1 MGKDALGKRDSEEGS
16 RLVALVQNTRP
27 ELCSGARDEPRS
39 RVPGSSLRLEAPWI
53 RIPASP
59 GCLPCPGVGMC
70 PPAPFCQCSVAQGR
84 LLELAQSSRLRWC
97 LPSALGSRHIPWD
110 GGSSLAH
117 PALPTRSWSC
127 REAAP
132 GAGESQHPAGT
143 WGFLS
148 SWNLQL
154 QLPREGN
161 AWQGWPG
168 MAGDSPGWGEGAP
181 TAASGKGFGAQ
192 GGHEG
197 LGGAA
202 QGEGTARGRKCL
214 AELKLLAKDPEF
226 WAELGQDLSGNIGLE
241 RERSSPA
248 SWGLVSPLGATCPSR
263 GGVLCLQEGSWHLA
277 FLRDAARPGSGREIP
292 WSVG

>member
-1 MGKDALGKRDSEEGS
+1 
-16 RLVALVQNTRP
+16 
-27 ELCSGARDEPRS
+27 
-39 RVPGSSLRLEAPWI
+39 
-53 RIPASP
+53 
-59 GCLPCPGVGMC
+59 MC
-70 PPAPFCQCSVAQGR
+70 PPVPFCQCSVAQGR

-110 GGSSLAH
+110 GGSSSAH

-132 GAGESQHPAGT
+132 GAGESPHPAGT

-154 QLPREGN
+154 QLPGEGN

-202 QGEGTARGRKCL
+202 QGEGTALGRKCL
-214 AELKLLAKDPEF
+214 AELKLLVKDPEF
-226 WAELGQDLSGNIGLE
+226 WAELGQDPGGNIGLE

-263 GGVLCLQEGSWHLA
+263 GGALCPQGRFLAPGIPPGCCQTWQPEGNSLERGVAWIGKRNTASPGL
-277 FLRDAARPGSGREIP
+277 LKTREEQIKARGEVSCKF
-292 WSVG
+292 